1 MKESVASDP
10 PPQLMMAAM
19 CRLLR
24 SAPQLFAITLL
35 LTIVA
40 DVREARAEEVQDF
53 LLILKAGD
61 IVERRNALIWLAQNA
76 DETAVL
82 PILAALKEDADG
94 GVRNLAENALWSIW
108 TRSGDSEVD
117 HLLKIGSFLM
127 ANGEFQRAELVFSE
141 IIELKPDFAEGY
153 NKRATLWYM
162 KGEYQ
167 RSLEDIDLTLKRNP
181 HHFGAL
187 SGAGLCLLKLE
198 RPVDALTFFDRA
210 LTINPNMAGIKR
222 LRQGIRSTLD
232 KQTI

>member
-1 MKESVASDP
+1 
-10 PPQLMMAAM
+10 MMAAM
-19 CRLLR
+19 SPLLR
-24 SAPQLFAITLL
+24 SGLLLFAITLL
-35 LTIVA
+35 LAIMA
-40 DVREARAEEVQDF
+40 DVREARAEAVRDF

-61 IVERRNALIWLAQNA
+61 IGERRNALIWLAENA

-82 PILAALKEDADG
+82 PILGALKEDADG

-153 NKRATLWYM
+153 NKRATLRYM

-167 RSLEDIDLTLKRNP
+167 RSLEDIDRTLRRNP

-187 SGAGLCLLKLE
+187 SGAGLCMLKLE

-222 LRQGIRSTLD
+222 LTQGIRSTLD
-232 KQTI
+232 RQTI